1 MQRHVTI
8 VKQKVNKND
17 LLAISSRNN
26 IHINKNNVMFICT
39 NDIKTKYSDETFK
52 CALMDIIKI

>member
-1 MQRHVTI
+1 MQRYITI
-8 VKQKVNKND
+8 MKQKVNKND

-39 NDIKTKYSDETFK
+39 NDMKTKYSGETFK
-52 CALMDIIKI
+52 YALMNIIKV